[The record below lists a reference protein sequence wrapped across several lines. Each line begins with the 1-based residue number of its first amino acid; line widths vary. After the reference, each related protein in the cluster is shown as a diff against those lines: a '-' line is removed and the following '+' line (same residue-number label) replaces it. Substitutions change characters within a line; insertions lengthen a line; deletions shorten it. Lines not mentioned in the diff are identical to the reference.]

1 MARKRRILH
10 RRNDAVQNLPLTLYP
25 SKLRVSTSIQ
35 APRRFGRSST
45 VLSRR
50 IPGMISMQAL
60 QECSRESHSMVMIRS
75 VLVHVNTKRSDDIH
89 CGQGRFSCLGLT
101 WVLPNTVAVG
111 CDVLL
116 VWTWPAGG
124 EDEKRDSAGKGTG
137 LSRGQHTT
145 AALWYGAWQW
155 ELNNVSAGLRQS
167 GPPSPGT
174 MFCCLGSNRPRGTML
189 RPQF

>member
-1 MARKRRILH
+1 
-10 RRNDAVQNLPLTLYP
+10 
-25 SKLRVSTSIQ
+25 
-35 APRRFGRSST
+35 
-45 VLSRR
+45 
-50 IPGMISMQAL
+50 
-60 QECSRESHSMVMIRS
+60 MVMIRS
-75 VLVHVNTKRSDDIH
+75 VLVHINTKRSDDIH
-89 CGQGRFSCLGLT
+89 CGQDRFASLCLT

-116 VWTWPAGG
+116 AWTWPAGG
-124 EDEKRDSAGKGTG
+124 EDEKRDSAGKGTW

-155 ELNNVSAGLRQS
+155 ELNNVSAGLRQG